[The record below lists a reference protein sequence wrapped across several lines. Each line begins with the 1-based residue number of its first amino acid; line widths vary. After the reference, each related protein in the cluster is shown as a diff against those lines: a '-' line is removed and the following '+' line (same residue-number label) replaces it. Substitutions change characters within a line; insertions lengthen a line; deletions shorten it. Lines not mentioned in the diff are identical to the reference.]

1 MFEQQLQVIAEQLAA
16 ALKRSV
22 IIDDAALRPVA
33 VSAQTGLV
41 DATRIEA
48 VLQRRT
54 SARHRR
60 MLAEHGIFKAREPV
74 SIPAPEPGSLA
85 RLCLPLAHRDQLLGF
100 LWLIDEPPLTAAQ
113 IKRAQAAAAQASRL
127 LRQRAARQTAEFGT
141 FAGLADAL
149 LDGSDADR
157 AAAARKLTDEAALTG
172 SPPYA
177 LALIRY
183 LVDAPAGERDN
194 LLQVAGDLRRRAAPG
209 SFVLAT
215 PGRRELVAITTS
227 DATGPLRDAVRALAG
242 PPLVLGTAG
251 AAAALEAV
259 PAELDNA
266 RYAAEVAAAV
276 PAFDRAADWGELGS
290 YAVFQYLSRDQAAP
304 ERICRGITALLTE
317 RTGTYEAT
325 IRAYL
330 DCGANVQQAAA
341 LLHIHRTTLYWR
353 LARVTDLL
361 AVDLSRGDDRLKLH
375 LALKLADLTRPA
387 GELPDASAGVCRG
400 LGNSLCF
407 RGRAVITGCG
417 RPWRGPGRVP

>member
-16 ALKRSV
+16 ALERSV

-41 DATRIEA
+41 DASRIEA

-54 SARHRR
+54 SARHRQ
-60 MLAEHGIFKAREPV
+60 MLTERGIFKAREPV
-74 SIPAPEPGSLA
+74 PIPAREAGSLP

-113 IKRAQAAAAQASRL
+113 VQRAQAAAAQAARL
-127 LRQRAARQTAEFGT
+127 LHQRAARQTAEFGT

-149 LDGSDADR
+149 LHADDGDR
-157 AAAARKLTDEAALTG
+157 AEAARKLTDEAALTG

-177 LALIRY
+177 LGLIRY
-183 LVDAPAGERDN
+183 LADAPASQRDS

-215 PGRRELVAITTS
+215 PGQRELMAITTQ
-227 DATGPLRDAVRALAG
+227 DATGPLRDAVRAWPG
-242 PPLVLGTAG
+242 PPLVIGTAG
-251 AAAALEAV
+251 AAAALAAV
-259 PAELDNA
+259 HAEQDNA

-276 PAFDRAADWGELGS
+276 PAFSRAADWGALDS
-290 YAVFQYLSRDQAAP
+290 YAVFQYLPRDEAAP
-304 ERICRGITALLTE
+304 ERICPGITAVLTE
-317 RTGTYEAT
+317 RTGMYEAT

-353 LARVTDLL
+353 LGRVTDLL

-375 LALKLADLTRPA
+375 LALKLAELTRP
-387 GELPDASAGVCRG
+387 
-400 LGNSLCF
+400 
-407 RGRAVITGCG
+407 GR
-417 RPWRGPGRVP
+417 RVT

>member
-1 MFEQQLQVIAEQLAA
+1 VFEQQLQVIAEQLAA
-16 ALKRSV
+16 ALERSV

-41 DATRIEA
+41 DASRIEA

-54 SARHRR
+54 SARHRQ
-60 MLAEHGIFKAREPV
+60 MLTERGIFKAREPV
-74 SIPAPEPGSLA
+74 PIPAREPGSLP

-113 IKRAQAAAAQASRL
+113 VQRAQAAAAQAARL
-127 LRQRAARQTAEFGT
+127 LHQRAARQTAEFGT

-149 LDGSDADR
+149 LHADDEDR
-157 AAAARKLTDEAALTG
+157 AEAARKLTDEAALTG

-177 LALIRY
+177 LGLIRY
-183 LVDAPAGERDN
+183 LADAPAGQRDS

-215 PGRRELVAITTS
+215 PGQRELMAITTQ
-227 DATGPLRDAVRALAG
+227 DATGPLRDAVRAWPG
-242 PPLVLGTAG
+242 PPLVIGTAG
-251 AAAALEAV
+251 AAAALAAV
-259 PAELDNA
+259 HAEQDNA

-276 PAFDRAADWGELGS
+276 PAFSRAADWGALDS
-290 YAVFQYLSRDQAAP
+290 YAVFQYLPRDEAAP
-304 ERICRGITALLTE
+304 ERICPGITAVLTE
-317 RTGTYEAT
+317 RTGMYEAT

-353 LARVTDLL
+353 LGRVTDLL

-375 LALKLADLTRPA
+375 LALKLAELTRP
-387 GELPDASAGVCRG
+387 
-400 LGNSLCF
+400 
-407 RGRAVITGCG
+407 GR
-417 RPWRGPGRVP
+417 RVT

>member
-16 ALKRSV
+16 ALERSV

-41 DATRIEA
+41 DASRIEA

-54 SARHRR
+54 SARHRQ
-60 MLAEHGIFKAREPV
+60 MLTDRGIFKAREPV
-74 SIPAPEPGSLA
+74 PIPAREPGSLP

-113 IKRAQAAAAQASRL
+113 VQRAQAAAAQAARL
-127 LRQRAARQTAEFGT
+127 LHQRAARQTAEFGT

-149 LDGSDADR
+149 LHADDGDR
-157 AAAARKLTDEAALTG
+157 AEAARKLTDEAALTG

-177 LALIRY
+177 LGLIRY
-183 LVDAPAGERDN
+183 LADAPASQRDS

-215 PGRRELVAITTS
+215 PGERELVAITTQ
-227 DATGPLRDAVRALAG
+227 DATGPLRDAVRALPG
-242 PPLVLGTAG
+242 PPLVIGTAG
-251 AAAALEAV
+251 AVAALEAV
-259 PAELDNA
+259 HAELDNA

-276 PAFDRAADWGELGS
+276 PAFGRAADWGELDS
-290 YAVFQYLSRDQAAP
+290 YAVFQYLPRDPAAP

-317 RTGTYEAT
+317 RTGIYEAT

-353 LARVTDLL
+353 LGRVTDLL

-375 LALKLADLTRPA
+375 LALKLAELTRP
-387 GELPDASAGVCRG
+387 
-400 LGNSLCF
+400 
-407 RGRAVITGCG
+407 GR
-417 RPWRGPGRVP
+417 RVT

>member
-1 MFEQQLQVIAEQLAA
+1 VFEQQLQAIAEQLADW
-16 ALKRSV
+16 LRRSV
-22 IIDDAALRPVA
+22 MIDDAVLRPVA

-41 DATRIEA
+41 DATRVEA

-60 MLAEHGIFKAREPV
+60 MLTELGIFQAREPV
-74 SIPAPEPGSLA
+74 KIPAAEAGSLP

-113 IKRAQAAAAQASRL
+113 VQRAKVAAAQAARL
-127 LRQRAARQTAEFGT
+127 MQQRAARQAAEFDT
-141 FAGLADAL
+141 FAALASTL
-149 LDGSDADR
+149 LRAGERAR

-183 LVDAPAGERDN
+183 PVLEGPAAGRED
-194 LLQVAGDLRRRAAPG
+194 LLRVAGDLRRRALPG

-215 PGRRELVAITTS
+215 PGQHELVAITTR
-227 DATGPLRDAVRALAG
+227 DAAGPLRDAVRARPG
-242 PPLVLGTAG
+242 PPLVIGTAG

-259 PAELDNA
+259 HAELGRA

-276 PAFDRAADWGELGS
+276 AAFGRAADWAELGS
-290 YAVFQYLSRDQAAP
+290 YAVFEYLPRDQGAP
-304 ERICRGITALLTE
+304 ERICPGITALLTE
-317 RTGTYEAT
+317 RTGMYEAT

-330 DCGANVQQAAA
+330 DCGGNAQQAAA

-375 LALKLADLTRPA
+375 LALKLAELTRPA
-387 GELPDASAGVCRG
+387 R
-400 LGNSLCF
+400 
-407 RGRAVITGCG
+407 RVI
-417 RPWRGPGRVP
+417 

>member
-16 ALKRSV
+16 ALERSV

-41 DATRIEA
+41 DASRIEA

-54 SARHRR
+54 SARHGQ
-60 MLAEHGIFKAREPV
+60 MLTERGIFKAREPV
-74 SIPAPEPGSLA
+74 PIPAREAGSLP

-113 IKRAQAAAAQASRL
+113 VQRAQAAAAQAARL
-127 LRQRAARQTAEFGT
+127 LHQRAARQTAEFGT

-149 LDGSDADR
+149 LHADDEDR
-157 AAAARKLTDEAALTG
+157 AEAARTLIDEAALTG

-177 LALIRY
+177 LGLIRY
-183 LVDAPAGERDN
+183 LADAPAGQRDS

-215 PGRRELVAITTS
+215 PGQHELMAITTQ
-227 DATGPLRDAVRALAG
+227 DATGPLRDAVRALPG
-242 PPLVLGTAG
+242 PPLVIGTAG
-251 AAAALEAV
+251 AAAALAAV
-259 PAELDNA
+259 HAERDNA

-276 PAFDRAADWGELGS
+276 PAFSRAADWGALDS
-290 YAVFQYLSRDQAAP
+290 YAVFQYLPRDQAAP
-304 ERICRGITALLTE
+304 ERICPGITAVLTE
-317 RTGTYEAT
+317 RTGMYEAT

-353 LARVTDLL
+353 LGRVTDLL

-375 LALKLADLTRPA
+375 LALKLAELTR
-387 GELPDASAGVCRG
+387 ASRIA
-400 LGNSLCF
+400 
-407 RGRAVITGCG
+407 T
-417 RPWRGPGRVP
+417 

>member
-1 MFEQQLQVIAEQLAA
+1 VFEQQLQVIAEQLAA
-16 ALKRSV
+16 ALERSV

-41 DATRIEA
+41 DASRIEA

-54 SARHRR
+54 SARHRQ
-60 MLAEHGIFKAREPV
+60 MLTERGIFKAREPV
-74 SIPAPEPGSLA
+74 PIPAREAGSLP

-113 IKRAQAAAAQASRL
+113 VQRAQAAAAQAARL
-127 LRQRAARQTAEFGT
+127 LHQRAARQTAEFGT

-149 LDGSDADR
+149 LHADDGDR
-157 AAAARKLTDEAALTG
+157 AEAARKLTDEAALTG

-177 LALIRY
+177 LGLIRY
-183 LVDAPAGERDN
+183 LADAPASQRDS

-215 PGRRELVAITTS
+215 PGQRELMAITTQ
-227 DATGPLRDAVRALAG
+227 DATGPLRDAVRAWPG
-242 PPLVLGTAG
+242 PPLVIGTAG
-251 AAAALEAV
+251 AAAALAAV
-259 PAELDNA
+259 HAEQDNA

-276 PAFDRAADWGELGS
+276 PAFSRAADWGALDS
-290 YAVFQYLSRDQAAP
+290 YAVFQYLPRDEAAP
-304 ERICRGITALLTE
+304 ERICPGITAVLTE
-317 RTGTYEAT
+317 RTGMYEAT

-353 LARVTDLL
+353 LGRVTDLL

-375 LALKLADLTRPA
+375 LALKLAELTRP
-387 GELPDASAGVCRG
+387 
-400 LGNSLCF
+400 
-407 RGRAVITGCG
+407 GR
-417 RPWRGPGRVP
+417 RVT

>member
-1 MFEQQLQVIAEQLAA
+1 VFEQQLQVIAEQLADS
-16 ALKRSV
+16 LQRSV

-33 VSAQTGLV
+33 VSAQTGRV
-41 DATRIEA
+41 DASRIEA

-54 SARHRR
+54 SAQTRQ
-60 MLAEHGIFKAREPV
+60 MLTELGIFTAREPV
-74 SIPAPEPGSLA
+74 TIPAADPANLP
-85 RLCLPLAHRDQLLGF
+85 RLCLPLLHRDQLLGF

-113 IKRAQAAAAQASRL
+113 VQRAKAAAARASRL
-127 LRQRAARQTAEFGT
+127 LQQRAARQAAEFDT
-141 FAGLADAL
+141 FAALASTL
-149 LDGSDADR
+149 LRAGERGR

-177 LALIRY
+177 LGLIRY
-183 LVDAPAGERDN
+183 LAADGPAGGRDD
-194 LLQVAGDLRRRAAPG
+194 LLRVAGDLRRRALPG

-215 PGRRELVAITTS
+215 PGPRELVAITTR
-227 DATGPLRDAVRALAG
+227 DAAGLLGDAVRALPGRQLA
-242 PPLVLGTAG
+242 VGTAG

-259 PAELDNA
+259 HAELGSA

-290 YAVFQYLSRDQAAP
+290 YAVFEYLPRDQAAP

-317 RTGTYEAT
+317 RTGMYEAT

-330 DCGANVQQAAA
+330 DCGGNAQQAAA

-353 LARVTDLL
+353 LARVSDLL

-375 LALKLADLTRPA
+375 LALKLAELTRPA
-387 GELPDASAGVCRG
+387 R
-400 LGNSLCF
+400 
-407 RGRAVITGCG
+407 RVI
-417 RPWRGPGRVP
+417 

>member
-1 MFEQQLQVIAEQLAA
+1 VFEQQLQVIAEQLAA
-16 ALKRSV
+16 ALERSV

-41 DATRIEA
+41 DASRIEA

-54 SARHRR
+54 SARHRQ
-60 MLAEHGIFKAREPV
+60 MLTERGIFKAREPV
-74 SIPAPEPGSLA
+74 PIPAREPGSLP

-113 IKRAQAAAAQASRL
+113 VQRAQAAAAQAARL
-127 LRQRAARQTAEFGT
+127 LHQRAARQTAEFGT

-149 LDGSDADR
+149 LHADDEDR
-157 AAAARKLTDEAALTG
+157 AGAARKLTDEAALTG

-177 LALIRY
+177 LGLIRY
-183 LVDAPAGERDN
+183 LADAPAGQRDS

-215 PGRRELVAITTS
+215 PAQHELMAITTQ
-227 DATGPLRDAVRALAG
+227 DATGPLRDAVRALPG
-242 PPLVLGTAG
+242 PPLVIGTAG
-251 AAAALEAV
+251 AAAALAAV
-259 PAELDNA
+259 HAERDNA

-276 PAFDRAADWGELGS
+276 PAFSRAADWGDLDS
-290 YAVFQYLSRDQAAP
+290 YAVFQYLPRDQAAP
-304 ERICRGITALLTE
+304 ERICPGITAVLTE
-317 RTGTYEAT
+317 RTGMYEAT

-330 DCGANVQQAAA
+330 DCGANAQQAAA

-375 LALKLADLTRPA
+375 LALKLAELTRP
-387 GELPDASAGVCRG
+387 
-400 LGNSLCF
+400 
-407 RGRAVITGCG
+407 GRRAT
-417 RPWRGPGRVP
+417 